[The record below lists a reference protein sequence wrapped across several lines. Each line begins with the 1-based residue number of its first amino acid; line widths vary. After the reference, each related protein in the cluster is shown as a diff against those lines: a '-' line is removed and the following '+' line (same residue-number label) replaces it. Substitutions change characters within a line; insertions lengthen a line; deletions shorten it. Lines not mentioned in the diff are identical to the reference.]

1 MKQTLDNAAAIRWLT
16 GAWVA
21 MVLSASSMDALAQT
35 QERGKGNPKFPD
47 YPLTLAEQGNFFVNG
62 QYVERDDTSGEHIM
76 ARQMYVQYKIPKRVT
91 QRYPIVLIHGGGLTG
106 SGYEATPDGREGW
119 ADFFVA
125 RGYKVYVVDQPARGR
140 SAYHPEINGPL
151 GNAGTAEGL
160 EQRFTAPEDFNL
172 WPQARLHNQWPGTG
186 RIGDPIF
193 DQFFA
198 SEVRGVPSDSQ
209 EILTQDAGV
218 ALLDTIGP
226 AIVLTHSQSGPH
238 GWQIADK
245 RPNLVKGIVA
255 VEPSGPAFY
264 NVEQIGPPDWFAE
277 GPLSRPWGVTATP
290 ITYEPAVSD
299 PSELTVVRE
308 DTPDHPDLVRC
319 YLQAEP
325 ARQLPKLRGIPIVI
339 IAGEAS
345 YHASYDHCTAKYL
358 RQAGVRNTFIPL
370 EERGIQ
376 GNGHM
381 MMLEKNNLRI
391 ARLIHNWIQNRVVS
405 AAPSVVAR

>member
-1 MKQTLDNAAAIRWLT
+1 MRQTLDTGRALRWLS
-16 GAWVA
+16 GACVA
-21 MVLSASSMDALAQT
+21 IVFSTSSTDALAQT
-35 QERGKGNPKFPD
+35 QERGKGNPNFPD

-76 ARQMYVQYKIPKRVT
+76 ARQMYVSYKIPKRVT

-106 SGYEATPDGREGW
+106 SGYEATPDGRQGW

-151 GNAGTAEGL
+151 STAGTAERL
-160 EQRFTAPEDFNL
+160 VERFTAPEDFNL

-198 SEVRGVPSDSQ
+198 SEVRGVPTDSQ
-209 EILTQDAGV
+209 EILTRDAGV
-218 ALLDTIGP
+218 ALVDRIGP
-226 AIVLTHSQSGPH
+226 VILLTHSQSGPH
-238 GWQIADK
+238 GWDIADA
-245 RPNLVKGIVA
+245 RPNKVKGIIA
-255 VEPSGPAFY
+255 VEPNGPPFY
-264 NVEQIGPPDWFAE
+264 EVDFIGAPDWFSY
-277 GPLSRPWGVTATP
+277 GGLGRPYGITRLPLHF
-290 ITYEPAVSD
+290 EPAITD
-299 PSELTVVRE
+299 PAQLNPVQQDR
-308 DTPDHPDLVRC
+308 PDGPDLVRC

-325 ARQLPKLRGIPIVI
+325 ARQLPRLRGIPIVI
-339 IAGEAS
+339 LTGEAS
-345 YHASYDHCTAKYL
+345 FRATYDHCTSKFL
-358 RQAGVRNTFIPL
+358 RQAGVPNTWINL
-370 EERGIQ
+370 GSRGIH

-391 ARLIHNWIQNRVVS
+391 ARLIHNWIQNHVLS
-405 AAPSVVAR
+405 AGRSVVAR